1 MSRLTTLKIYKKM
14 RERMMEVKK
23 TKMRLS
29 LLMQRKMDL
38 QRPRRKKLR
47 VSLRSKMTRPPML
60 KKKI

>member
-38 QRPRRKKLR
+38 QRPRKKKLR

>member
-1 MSRLTTLKIYKKM
+1 MSRLKTLKIYKKL

-47 VSLRSKMTRPPML
+47 VSLRSKMTRPSML

>member
-29 LLMQRKMDL
+29 LLMQRKMGL
-38 QRPRRKKLR
+38 QRPRKKKLR
-47 VSLRSKMTRPPML
+47 VSLRSKITRLPMM
-60 KKKI
+60 K

>member
-1 MSRLTTLKIYKKM
+1 MSRLKTLKIYKKM

-29 LLMQRKMDL
+29 LLIQRKMGL
-38 QRPRRKKLR
+38 QRPRKKKLR
-47 VSLRSKMTRPPML
+47 VSLRSKMTRPSML

>member
-1 MSRLTTLKIYKKM
+1 MSRLKTLKIYKKM

-47 VSLRSKMTRPPML
+47 VSLRSKMTRPSML

>member
-1 MSRLTTLKIYKKM
+1 MSRQTTLKIYKKM

-38 QRPRRKKLR
+38 QRPRKKKLR